1 MASNCSFDVG
11 SEINMQ
17 EMDNAVNQTIK
28 EISTRYDFKGSL
40 AEIEFSKN
48 EVKVHADDN
57 YKLNTIIE
65 MLRGKMIKRGISPK
79 FLDTDSKIEPA
90 SGATVRQVVKIKSG
104 ISKEKAK
111 EIIQEIKA
119 SKIKV
124 QAQIMDDVVRVSGKN
139 RDDLQSIIALLKGK
153 DYDIELQ
160 FTNFRS

>member
-1 MASNCSFDVG
+1 MASNCSFDIG

-17 EMDNAVNQTIK
+17 EMDNAVNQTTK

-40 AEIEFSKN
+40 AEIEISKN
-48 EVKVHADDN
+48 EVKIHAGDE

-79 FLDTDSKIEPA
+79 FLDCDSKIEPA
-90 SGATVRQVVKIKSG
+90 SGATVRQSIKIKAG

-111 EIIQEIKA
+111 EIILDIKA

-153 DYDIELQ
+153 DYDVELQ
-160 FTNFRS
+160 FTNYRS